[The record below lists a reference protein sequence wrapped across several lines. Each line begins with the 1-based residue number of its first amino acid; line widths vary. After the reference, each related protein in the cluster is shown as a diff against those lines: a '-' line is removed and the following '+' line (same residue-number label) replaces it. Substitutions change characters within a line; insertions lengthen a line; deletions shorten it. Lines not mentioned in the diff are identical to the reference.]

1 MRLEYPANGSPD
13 CPLIR
18 LDDFQP
24 SEAAALLAA
33 IGTLAASSS
42 ERIEVHRFPFAES
55 VGGCELALTRRLR
68 DFAIVRGSHHNQ
80 FERGF
85 TAETWD
91 HVAGLLEPFSQ
102 GAGGFQWLAG
112 APGETAL
119 LLSATATGEW
129 YPGSPGAGSAG

>member
-1 MRLEYPANGSPD
+1 MRLEYLASGSPD

-18 LDDFQP
+18 LYDFQP

-33 IGTLAASSS
+33 IGTLAASSA
-42 ERIEVHRFPFAES
+42 ERIEVHQLPFAES
-55 VGGCELALTRRLR
+55 VGGCELALTRRIR
-68 DFAIVRGSHHNQ
+68 DIAVVRGSLHNQ
-80 FERGF
+80 FECGF

-91 HVAGLLEPFSQ
+91 NVAGLLEPFSQ

-119 LLSATATGEW
+119 LLSASATGEW
-129 YPGSPGAGSAG
+129 